1 MQSRMMAT
9 TTYRSLSSA
18 TLTNSS
24 TSVCSSL
31 HPTAIRCISSSS
43 WSSTCPTS
51 TSRSTASASRSL
63 SSPFRPSSSV
73 LLGHTFPNRIAT
85 PIMIGA
91 GLVTAGLIANLL
103 LGSKGAGTPASGK
116 WIKGG
121 FNAKMDK
128 KEAAQILGL
137 RETALTKAKVKEAHR
152 RMMIANHPDRGGAP
166 YLASSKLSPNFQHTQ
181 HQSVIPLPPHSH
193 VQFLS
198 LFATNRNQRGK
209 RLARQNSLS
218 LASTLTCPA
227 PHTPPH
233 SPYMPHDPV
242 HLDKYS
248 ETHSTPFAA
257 LSHVTKTS

>member
-1 MQSRMMAT
+1 MAT

-181 HQSVIPLPPHSH
+181 HQSVIPLPPPHSH

>member
-181 HQSVIPLPPHSH
+181 YQSVIPLPPPPLTCPIFISFCYK
-193 VQFLS
+193 QKS
-198 LFATNRNQRGK
+198 T
-209 RLARQNSLS
+209 RQKTCSTKQS
-218 LASTLTCPA
+218 LASLNPHLPRPSHPSTLA
-227 PHTPPH
+227 IHA
-233 SPYMPHDPV
+233 S
-242 HLDKYS
+242 
-248 ETHSTPFAA
+248 
-257 LSHVTKTS
+257 